1 MRSFFKIF
9 LASFLAIVV
18 AVLILVFLIVGAIGG
33 ITSSNK
39 PRVEEKTV
47 LVLDLSKEF
56 KEQSENE
63 IINPFGEEE
72 GKKPGIYDVIRLLYH
87 AKSDNKI
94 SGIFIIANGNSN
106 GFAASNELRNAIL
119 DFKSSK
125 KFVIAHG
132 DLMTQKAYFIASAAD
147 RIYAN
152 PAGNLDWTGFN
163 VDLAFLKGTLNKLD
177 IQPQVFYAGKF
188 KSATEPFRT
197 DKMTPENRLQTS
209 EWLND
214 LYNYFLVK
222 VSASRKIDTATL
234 HQLAN
239 IAAIQTP
246 QDAYSHKLV
255 DGLKYDDEV
264 KEEIKRRLNIGKW
277 DKLHFLSIND
287 YYEAAHYKSTGKDR
301 IAVIYAEGEIVDGEG
316 TQNNIGGDKFR
327 RIIRKAR
334 LDRTVKAIV
343 LRVNSGGGSA
353 LASENIWRELAM
365 ARQDKP
371 VVVSFGDVAASGGY
385 YIACG
390 ADSIF
395 ASPNTITGSIGVFTL
410 IPNMKDFF
418 NNKLGITFDG
428 VKTAEYADAGAVY
441 RPLNER
447 EQKLMQNSVDRIYL
461 QFKQRVAKGRKK
473 DMAYVDS
480 IAQGRVW
487 SGDDAIKLGLV
498 DKIGGLQSA
507 IDCAARMVKTNNYR
521 LREYPEKT
529 NWLERILNPS
539 KSSDEANFIKQQ
551 VGEENFKVYQQL
563 LRIRQLCG
571 TAQARIPFEFYL
583 H

>member
-9 LASFLAIVV
+9 FASFLAIIVF
-18 AVLILVFLIVGAIGG
+18 VLILFFILVGTIGG
-33 ITSSNK
+33 IASNNK
-39 PRVEEKTV
+39 PTVEKKSV
-47 LVLDLSKEF
+47 LVIDLSNEF
-56 KEQSENE
+56 KEQSDNDQLLP
-63 IINPFGEEE
+63 IGEAE
-72 GKKPGIYDVIRLLYH
+72 GKKPGLYELIRLLNH
-87 AKSDNKI
+87 AKTDHNI
-94 SGIFIIANGNSN
+94 SGIYLIANENAN
-106 GFAASNELRNAIL
+106 GFAASNELRNAIV
-119 DFKSSK
+119 DFKSSQ
-125 KFVIAHG
+125 KFVISHG
-132 DLMTQKAYFIASAAD
+132 DVMTQKAYFIASAAD
-147 RIYAN
+147 KVYVN
-152 PAGNLDWTGFN
+152 PAGNLEWTGFN

-197 DKMTPENRLQTS
+197 DKMTPENKLQTS

-214 LYNYFLVK
+214 LYNYFLTN
-222 VSASRKIDTATL
+222 VSRSRKIDTASL
-234 HQLAN
+234 HQFAN
-239 IAAIQTP
+239 TAAIQTP
-246 QDAYSHKLV
+246 QDAYSHKLI
-255 DGLKYDDEV
+255 DGLEYDDEV
-264 KEEIKRRLNIGKW
+264 KDEIKKRLKIGKW
-277 DKLHFLSIND
+277 DKIHFLSIND
-287 YYEAAHYKSTGKDR
+287 YSEAANYKATGKDR
-301 IAVIYAEGEIVDGEG
+301 IAVIYAEGDIVDGEG
-316 TQNNIGGDKFR
+316 TQNNIGGDRFR
-327 RIIRKAR
+327 KIIRKAR

-353 LASENIWRELAM
+353 LASENIWRELAV

-395 ASPNTITGSIGVFTL
+395 ANPNTITGSIGVFTL

-447 EQKLMQNSVDRIYL
+447 EQKLVQNSVDRIYL
-461 QFKQRVAKGRKK
+461 QFKQRVSKGRKK
-473 DMAYVDS
+473 DISYVDS

-487 SGDDAIKLGLV
+487 SGEDAIKIGLI
-498 DKIGGLQSA
+498 DKIGNLQSA
-507 IDCAARMVKTNNYR
+507 IDCAARLVKTNNYR
-521 LREYPEKT
+521 LLEYPEKSS
-529 NWLERILNPS
+529 WLERIFNSS
-539 KSSDEANFIKQQ
+539 KSYDQATLIKQQ
-551 VGEENFKVYQQL
+551 VGEENFKVYQHL

-571 TAQARIPFEFYL
+571 TAQARMPFEFFV

>member
-9 LASFLAIVV
+9 FASFLAIIVF
-18 AVLILVFLIVGAIGG
+18 VLIAFFLVVGTIGG
-33 ITSSNK
+33 LASKNK
-39 PRVEEKTV
+39 PRVEDKSV
-47 LVLDLSKEF
+47 LVLDLSNEY
-56 KEQSENE
+56 KEQPDNDPLLPISRN
-63 IINPFGEEE
+63 E
-72 GKKPGIYDVIRLLYH
+72 GKKPGLYEIIRLLHH
-87 AKSDNKI
+87 AKTDNKI
-94 SGIFIIANGNSN
+94 SGIYIIANGNAN
-106 GFAASNELRNAIL
+106 GFAASNELRRALI

-132 DLMTQKAYFIASAAD
+132 DMMTQKAYFIASAAD

-152 PAGNLDWTGFN
+152 PAGNLDWSGFN

-177 IQPQVFYAGKF
+177 IEPQVFYAGKF

-197 DKMTPENRLQTS
+197 DKMTPENKLQTS

-214 LYNYFLVK
+214 LYNNFLVK
-222 VSASRKIDTATL
+222 TSESRKIDTATL
-234 HQLAN
+234 HRLAN
-239 IAAIQTP
+239 TAAIQTP
-246 QDAYSHKLV
+246 QDAYAHKLI
-255 DGLKYDDEV
+255 DGLEYDDEV
-264 KEEIKRRLNIGKW
+264 KDEIKKRLKIGKW
-277 DKLHFLSIND
+277 DKLHFLSLND
-287 YYEAAHYKSTGKDR
+287 YAEAANYKATGQDR

-316 TQNNIGGDKFR
+316 TQDNIGGDKFR
-327 RIIRKAR
+327 KLIRKVR

-353 LASENIWRELAM
+353 LASENIWRELSI

-385 YIACG
+385 YIGCG

-410 IPNMKDFF
+410 IPNMKNFF

-428 VKTAEYADAGAVY
+428 VKTAEFADAGAVY
-441 RPLNER
+441 RPLNAT
-447 EQKLMQNSVDRIYL
+447 EQKLIQNSVDRIYL

-473 DMAYVDS
+473 DIAYIDS

-487 SGDDAIKLGLV
+487 SGEDAVKLGLV
-498 DKIGGLQSA
+498 DKIGDMQAA

-521 LREYPEKT
+521 LLEYPESI

-539 KSSDEANFIKQQ
+539 QSSDQATIIKQQ

-563 LRIRQLCG
+563 LSIRQLCG
-571 TAQARIPFEFYL
+571 TAQARIPFEFFL
-583 H
+583 R

>member
-39 PRVEEKTV
+39 PRVEGKTV

-56 KEQSENE
+56 KEQSDNE

-163 VDLAFLKGTLNKLD
+163 VDVAFLKGTLNKLD

-264 KEEIKRRLNIGKW
+264 KDEIKRRLNIGKW

-487 SGDDAIKLGLV
+487 SGDDAIKIGLV

-539 KSSDEANFIKQQ
+539 KSSDQATFIKQQ

-571 TAQARIPFEFYL
+571 TAQARIPFDFYL